1 MTDRV
6 LTITPERLHDLMQAA
21 GVPLIDVRAP
31 GEYRAGHV
39 PGALLLPLGDDFG
52 PARVRARL
60 AGTTTSAAQ
69 TLYITCQSGLRAR
82 LAAERLIDAGHR
94 NVAVLE
100 GGTEAWERAGLPV
113 RRCGPAVSVQRQA
126 QIAIGV
132 LIVLKVIFGYTVHE
146 LFFAA
151 AALVG
156 AGLVAAGVTRWCGM
170 ERLVALMP
178 WNRSGKC
185 PEEASLPSG

>member
-6 LTITPERLHDLMQAA
+6 LTITPERLHDLMRVT
-21 GVPLIDVRAP
+21 GVPLIDVRSAE
-31 GEYRAGHV
+31 EYRSGHV

-52 PARVRARL
+52 PARVRGRL
-60 AGTTTSAAQ
+60 ADTTASVEQ

-82 LAAERLIDAGHR
+82 QAAERLIDAGQR

-100 GGTEAWERAGLPV
+100 GGTEAWERAGLPI
-113 RRCGPAVSVQRQA
+113 RRCGPAISVQRQA

-132 LIVLKVIFGYTVHE
+132 LVVLKVIFGYTLHE
-146 LFFAA
+146 LFFAV

-156 AGLVAAGVTRWCGM
+156 AGLVAAGITRWCGM
-170 ERLVALMP
+170 ERLMAQMP

-185 PEEASLPSG
+185 PEEMPLRSG

>member
-6 LTITPERLHDLMQAA
+6 LTITPERLQVLMQAGGA
-21 GVPLIDVRAP
+21 PLIDVRSP

-60 AGTTTSAAQ
+60 AGTPTSAEQ

-82 LAAERLIDAGHR
+82 QAAERLIDAGHR
-94 NVAVLE
+94 HVAVLE

-126 QIAIGV
+126 QIAVGV
-132 LIVLKVIFGYTVHE
+132 LIVLKVVFGYTVHE